1 MELDD
6 EYLAASLSSLA
17 GLPVRLYRN
26 GKFAGLYHHTK
37 FKPDLAIL
45 EEEHIFQSS
54 GSVSYY
60 MDENFLYYGLFRA
73 DHGAVAL
80 IIGPVTHNP
89 VDRTL
94 AVRILRSMGENTNR
108 AGELVSYFSTIP
120 CYPLQNFLQILC
132 TVNYF
137 LNGEKLDV
145 GCLLLGD
152 GVAVVPPNNPSSR
165 HTERGIH
172 NTRELEERMLSCVEH
187 GRVRELEE
195 LFRQPVAGRAGI
207 MAVDALRQQKNLLIC
222 TTTLISRA
230 AIRGGLDWETAL
242 TLSDDYIQRAELLT
256 GYVELT
262 KLNTRMIFDFTRRVE
277 RAQCGTYGSDRVRVV
292 RDYVL
297 NNISRPI
304 TTEGLARVLG
314 TNRTYLCKMFR
325 VETGK
330 TVQEY
335 ITNLK
340 MDEARRLLDT
350 TAKTV
355 AEIGS
360 YLGYSSQS
368 HFQRIFK
375 KAVGV
380 TPRDYREKGNAT
392 TTGDRD

>member
-6 EYLAASLSSLA
+6 EYLAASLSSLS

-26 GKFAGLYHHTK
+26 GKFTGLYHHTK

-45 EEEHIFQSS
+45 EEDHIFQNL
-54 GSVSYY
+54 GNVSYY

-73 DHGAVAL
+73 EHGTIAL

-94 AVRILRSMGENTNR
+94 AVRILRSMGESTNR
-108 AGELVSYFSTIP
+108 TGELVDYFSAIP

-145 GCLLLGD
+145 GQLLLGD
-152 GVAVVPPNNPSSR
+152 DAATAPPNVPSR
-165 HTERGIH
+165 KHAERGVH

-187 GRVRELEE
+187 GRVHELEE

-222 TTTLISRA
+222 TTTLLSRA

-262 KLNTRMIFDFTRRVE
+262 RLNTRMVFDFTQRVE
-277 RAQCGTYGSDRVRVV
+277 QAQCGTYGSDRVRMV
-292 RDYVL
+292 RDYIL
-297 NNISRPI
+297 NNISRTI
-304 TTEGLARVLG
+304 TTEELARVLG
-314 TNRTYLCKMFR
+314 TNRTYLCRMFR
-325 VETGK
+325 EEAGK

-335 ITNLK
+335 VTDLK
-340 MDEARRLLDT
+340 IDEARRLLDT
-350 TAKTV
+350 TAKTA
-355 AEIGS
+355 AEIGA

-375 KAVGV
+375 KTVGV
-380 TPRDYREKGNAT
+380 TPREYRGKRNIAAV
-392 TTGDRD
+392 RDED